1 MIKTYTI
8 KLYPNK
14 QQIKSIIKHI
24 NACRYIWNI
33 MIEKQEQN
41 YNIGNRYLTA
51 FSMSKLLT
59 SLKKDDEHFWLNEV
73 STTSCQIICKDLDRA
88 YQSFFKGKSNRPK
101 YKSKKKSKLSFPVRN
116 DRLRI
121 ISKKKI
127 HIPNIG
133 HMKCRIDDRLIIGD
147 NYKFFNARVKN
158 RNGKWILT
166 VGIESE
172 NQTFLLTN
180 KNMGIDLGIK
190 DSAIVAYGDEK
201 LVFPNINK
209 SRKIRLIEQKIKYLQ
224 RTTSRKY
231 EANKIGKKFIKTKNI
246 ERCEKQLNRL
256 YARLLNIRKN
266 YIHQSTH
273 KLISLFPN
281 RVVMENL
288 NIIGMMKNKHL
299 AKAIQEQCFYEW
311 IWQMKYKCKS
321 KGIEFVQAD
330 RFYPSSKTCS
340 RCGCI
345 KHDLRLSDRTFICS
359 ECGLEIDRDYQA
371 ALNLMRYET

>member
-1 MIKTYTI
+1 M
-8 KLYPNK
+8 
-14 QQIKSIIKHI
+14 
-24 NACRYIWNI
+24 
-33 MIEKQEQN
+33 
-41 YNIGNRYLTA
+41 
-51 FSMSKLLT
+51 
-59 SLKKDDEHFWLNEV
+59 
-73 STTSCQIICKDLDRA
+73 
-88 YQSFFKGKSNRPK
+88 
-101 YKSKKKSKLSFPVRN
+101 
-116 DRLRI
+116 
-121 ISKKKI
+121 
-127 HIPNIG
+127 
-133 HMKCRIDDRLIIGD
+133 GD

-311 IWQMKYKCKS
+311 IWQMKYKCES